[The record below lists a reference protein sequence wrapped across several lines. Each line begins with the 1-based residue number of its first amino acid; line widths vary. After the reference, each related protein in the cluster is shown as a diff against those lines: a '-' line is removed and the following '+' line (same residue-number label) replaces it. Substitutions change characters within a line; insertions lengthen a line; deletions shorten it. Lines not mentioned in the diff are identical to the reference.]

1 MWIFLMTAYQNNQ
14 KKRSSVFFKSVF
26 LSRII
31 MMIEG
36 STVGFWS
43 VQKGWVGFWKDIS
56 DLKIHV
62 FSFCF
67 EHSTNNHDRYWQ
79 QKILW
84 DFKGNSSTF
93 ERPNSTKIMEKIFQ
107 QNRRIQSFISKWIS
121 LLTQE
126 SRMNDNFFLFKNR
139 VCCSFVFHLKLK
151 SKAKKTLLYVKI
163 CKMLLSK

>member
-62 FSFCF
+62 FLFVLSTVQTIMTGTDNKKYYGTLKGIHPLLKGQIPQKSWKKFSNKIVEFSPSLVNEFHSWHKKAEWMTIFFFVQKPGLLFICF
-67 EHSTNNHDRYWQ
+67 SL
-79 QKILW
+79 KI
-84 DFKGNSSTF
+84 
-93 ERPNSTKIMEKIFQ
+93 KI
-107 QNRRIQSFISKWIS
+107 
-121 LLTQE
+121 
-126 SRMNDNFFLFKNR
+126 
-139 VCCSFVFHLKLK
+139 
-151 SKAKKTLLYVKI
+151 
-163 CKMLLSK
+163 